1 MSDAQTFY
9 ALMNQTLP
17 FLGASFGIG
26 LFFAAIYYMY
36 AKILND
42 KIVESRAKAAVF
54 TVFETIAIFAF
65 IYVGN
70 MLFETL
76 VYSLVGLPAGGS
88 ASSMAMPHL
97 KLANIAMDS
106 YYDKSLS
113 LYMSMIISEF
123 VIQTI
128 VQMTSVQIPLTLTAG
143 GVSSVALG
151 SVGISVS
158 TDEMFGLINNLYNTL
173 IRTCIDMM
181 LVTILRKSIL
191 DLALP
196 AMALMFPMGLFL
208 RGLYI
213 TKRTGSSLIALSI
226 VLYFIYPLSVA
237 FGSYVAGFVP
247 AVTFADLSL
256 NPMDPASYMAAYSGG
271 NLARA
276 YSPTVSDAS
285 GAMTYANSYSVPTP
299 EEAANFGR
307 GEEKATVSI
316 GDLESKEL
324 YLAPGKYLGVLVA
337 KSIAYSSS
345 AGAINFALGFL
356 PPEMAAVSMAGRF
369 LVNLIA
375 GLLMLTSISWFALIT
390 FAFNGVMVQG
400 TIMMNQLG
408 LLIITTVIDLII
420 CVTMY
425 RVLADV
431 FAGDR
436 SILGLSKVL

>member
-9 ALMNQTLP
+9 GLMNQTLP

-42 KIVESRAKAAVF
+42 KILESRAKAVVF

-70 MLFETL
+70 MFFETI
-76 VYSLVGLPAGGS
+76 VYSLAGLPANGNPV
-88 ASSMAMPHL
+88 SMAMPHL
-97 KLANIAMDS
+97 KLANIAMDD
-106 YYDKSLS
+106 YYDKSMS

-196 AMALMFPMGLFL
+196 AMALMFPIGLFL

-226 VLYFIYPLSVA
+226 VLYFVYPLSVA

-247 AVTFADLSL
+247 AVTFADLTL
-256 NPMDPASYMAAYSGG
+256 NTMDPASYRAAYTGG
-271 NLARA
+271 NLARS
-276 YSPTVSDAS
+276 YMVSDATNAVHYTNWY
-285 GAMTYANSYSVPTP
+285 GVPTP
-299 EEAANFGR
+299 EEAANFGK
-307 GEEKATVSI
+307 GESAATVSI

-337 KSIAYSSS
+337 KSVAYSSS

-356 PPEMAAVSMAGRF
+356 TPEMPAVAMAGQF

-375 GLLMLTSISWFALIT
+375 GILMLTSISWFALVT
-390 FAFNGVMVQG
+390 FAFNSVIIQG

-408 LLIITTVIDLII
+408 LLLITTVLDIII

-425 RVLADV
+425 RILADV
-431 FAGDR
+431 FAGDKN
-436 SILGLSKVL
+436 ILGLSKVL

>member
-1 MSDAQTFY
+1 MGDTFY
-9 ALMNQTLP
+9 TLMNQTLP

-26 LFFAAIYYMY
+26 LFFATIYYMY

-42 KIVESRAKAAVF
+42 KILESRAKAVVF
-54 TVFETIAIFAF
+54 TVFETIAIFVF

-70 MLFETL
+70 MFFEAL
-76 VYSLVGLPAGGS
+76 VSSLAAIPANGNV
-88 ASSMAMPHL
+88 AMPHL
-97 KLANIAMDS
+97 KLATLAMDD
-106 YYDKSLS
+106 YYDKSMS
-113 LYMSMIISEF
+113 LYTSMIFSEF
-123 VIQTI
+123 AIQVI
-128 VQMTSVQIPLTLTAG
+128 VQMTSVQIPLTLTSG

-173 IRTCIDMM
+173 IRTCIDTM
-181 LVTILRKSIL
+181 LIIILRKSIL

-196 AMALMFPMGLFL
+196 AMALIFPMGLFL

-226 VLYFIYPLSVA
+226 VLYFVYPLSVA
-237 FGSYVAGFVP
+237 FGSYIAGFVP
-247 AVTFADLSL
+247 AVTFADITL
-256 NPMDPASYMAAYSGG
+256 NPMDPASYMSAYSTG
-271 NLARA
+271 NLEKA
-276 YSPTVSDAS
+276 YGAGMSSDAS
-285 GAMTYANSYSVPTP
+285 GSAYSTNAYEVPTA
-299 EEAANFGR
+299 EQAASFGT
-307 GEEKATVSI
+307 GEETATVSI
-316 GDLESKEL
+316 SDLGSREL
-324 YLAPGKYLGVLVA
+324 WLAPGKYLGVLMA
-337 KSIAYSSS
+337 KSVAYSSS

-356 PPEMAAVSMAGRF
+356 PPQMTAVKIAGQF

-390 FAFNGVMVQG
+390 FAFNSVIIQG

-425 RVLADV
+425 RILADV
-431 FAGDR
+431 FAGDKN
-436 SILGLSKVL
+436 ILGLSKVL

>member
-9 ALMNQTLP
+9 GLMNQTLP

-42 KIVESRAKAAVF
+42 KIVESRAKAVVF
-54 TVFETIAIFAF
+54 TLFETIAIFAF

-70 MLFETL
+70 MFFETL
-76 VYSLVGLPAGGS
+76 IYSLIGLPATGN
-88 ASSMAMPHL
+88 APSMAMPHL
-97 KLANIAMDS
+97 KLADIAMND
-106 YYDKSLS
+106 YYDKSMS

-181 LVTILRKSIL
+181 LVTIMRKSIL

-196 AMALMFPMGLFL
+196 AMALIFPIGLFL

-226 VLYFIYPLSVA
+226 VLYFVYPLSVA

-247 AVTFADLSL
+247 AVTFADLTL
-256 NPMDPASYMAAYSGG
+256 NPMDPTSYNFAYSGG
-271 NLARA
+271 NVARA
-276 YSPTVSDAS
+276 YSPMVSDAS
-285 GAMTYANSYSVPTP
+285 DAVQYTKWYAVPTP
-299 EEAANFGR
+299 DEAANFGK

-316 GDLESKEL
+316 SDLESKEL

-337 KSIAYSSS
+337 KSVAYSSS

-356 PPEMAAVSMAGRF
+356 PPEMAAVTMAGQF

-375 GLLMLTSISWFALIT
+375 GIIMLTSISWFALIT
-390 FAFNGVMVQG
+390 FAFNSVIIQG

-408 LLIITTVIDLII
+408 LLIITTVLDLVI

-425 RVLADV
+425 RILADV
-431 FAGDR
+431 FAGDKN
-436 SILGLSKVL
+436 ILGLSKVL